1 MLLMEIQISVVIM
14 ENGMKNFQ
22 QTATTKTTVSYDAVT
37 PNLAM

>member
-22 QTATTKTTVSYDAVT
+22 QTTTKTTVSYDAVT